1 MKKKICLVTGATS
14 GIGLETAKQLARL
27 GATVIVVGRNATKCA
42 SVVARIRQQTGNA
55 QVESIVA
62 DLSAQA
68 QVRALAEQFQRRYA
82 RLDVL
87 VNNVGAF
94 IARRRVSA
102 DGIEMTFALNHL
114 APFLLTNL
122 LRDVLIASAPAR
134 IVNVSSALHAQ
145 GKIVFDD
152 LQMARGYN
160 GLAQYN
166 NSKLA
171 NVLFTYE
178 LARRLAGTR
187 VTVNA
192 LHPGAVRTNLTA
204 ANGGVF
210 KWIVQPLFNL
220 IAISVEEGARTNV
233 YLASSPEVEGVTGK
247 YFGKCKEWK
256 SSPASYDEEAQK
268 KLWEVSAAM
277 MQQIAIPESTQ

>member
-1 MKKKICLVTGATS
+1 MEHMQNKICLVTGATS
-14 GIGLETAKQLARL
+14 GIGLETAKQLAQL
-27 GATVIVVGRNATKCA
+27 GATVIVVGRNAMKCA

-55 QVESIVA
+55 QVEFIVA

-68 QVRALAEQFQRRYA
+68 QVHALAEQFQRRYA

-94 IARRRVSA
+94 MARRQVSA
-102 DGIEMTFALNHL
+102 DGIERTFALNHL
-114 APFLLTNL
+114 APFLLTHL
-122 LRDVLIASAPAR
+122 MRDVLIASVPAR
-134 IVNVSSALHAQ
+134 IVNVSSALHQQ

-152 LQMARGYN
+152 LQMTRGYN
-160 GLAQYN
+160 GLVAYN

-178 LARRLAGTR
+178 LARRLAGTS
-187 VTVNA
+187 VTANA

-204 ANGGVF
+204 ANGGFF
-210 KWIVQPLFNL
+210 KWVVQPLFNL
-220 IAISVEEGARTNV
+220 IAISVEQGARTSV
-233 YLASSPEVEGVTGK
+233 YLASSPEVENVTVK

-256 SSPASYDEEAQK
+256 SSPASYDQIAQK
-268 KLWEVSAAM
+268 RLWEISAEM
-277 MQQIAIPESTQ
+277 VGLKDEG